1 MTIETELETLERK
14 RKKLET
20 QYREVGEKIARLEA
34 RQREQK
40 ERERVQSLASDDVY
54 LNTNDIA
61 DPCRII
67 EIRRTR
73 AAVCDCNGK
82 EWDVPMSWIA
92 EKPHDAFTRELNAK
106 LQLALSAKK

>member
-1 MTIETELETLERK
+1 MSIETELENLQRK

-20 QYREVGEKIARLEA
+20 QYREVGEQIARLES

-40 ERERVQSLASDDVY
+40 ERERVQSLADDVVY
-54 LNTNDIA
+54 LNTDDIA

-73 AAVCDCNGK
+73 AAVCDSNGK

-92 EKPHDAFTRELNAK
+92 EKPHDSFTKELNNK
-106 LQLALSAKK
+106 LQLALG